1 MTQNR
6 EVELSEKEILMLIA
20 AIRMSGLNHYHDNPT
35 GESRPNKFQRKMNK
49 IMNKLE
55 SALSDD

>member
-1 MTQNR
+1 MNER
-6 EVELSEKEILMLIA
+6 HEVELSEKEIMLLIA
-20 AIRMSGLNHYHDNPT
+20 AIRISGLNHYHDNPE
-35 GESRPNKFQRKMNK
+35 GARPNRFQRKMNK